1 MVHIFMELWLSGKES
16 ACDAAGDTGDL
27 GWILGQEDPME
38 EGMATHSNILA
49 WKIPWIEEPGELPSR
64 GLQKRDWAWNS
75 KWITGVNNQ
84 AKLT

>member
-49 WKIPWIEEPGELPSR
+49 WKIPWMRSLASYHPG
-64 GLQKRDWAWNS
+64 GCKRRTEHETVSW
-75 KWITGVNNQ
+75 
-84 AKLT
+84 

>member
-49 WKIPWIEEPGELPSR
+49 WRIPQSEEPASYNPWGCKESNTI
-64 GLQKRDWAWNS
+64 D
-75 KWITGVNNQ
+75 
-84 AKLT
+84 